1 MSLKQEYAAEIKEVG
16 LNIAEED
23 AIKLLKLHF
32 KFAKKALPANLAV
45 LAPIVDVI
53 EAELLKLADKIDG
66 QEG

>member
-1 MSLKQEYAAEIKEVG
+1 MSIKQEYVAELKEVG

-32 KFAKKALPANLAV
+32 KFAKKALPTNLVV
-45 LAPIVDVI
+45 LAPIVDVV

-66 QEG
+66 QVG